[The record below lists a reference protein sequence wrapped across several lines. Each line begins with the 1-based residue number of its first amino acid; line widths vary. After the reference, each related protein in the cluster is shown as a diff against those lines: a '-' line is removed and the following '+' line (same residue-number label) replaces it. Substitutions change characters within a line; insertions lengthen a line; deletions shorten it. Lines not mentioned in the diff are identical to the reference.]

1 MPLGVNTN
9 LAANGILA
17 NLSNSQSM
25 FNTQVERL
33 SSGLRINRGAD
44 DPAGLVISEKYR
56 AQVEGLGQAIRNAR
70 DGINLV
76 QTAEGSLSEIAAQL
90 QSIRTLVL
98 HASQDATNVAGRA
111 ADQAQIDESLKT
123 IDYISKN
130 TYFGSASNKL
140 LDGSFS
146 TKTFQIG
153 AFEGQTKTLS
163 ISTMSAEGLAL
174 ATVATDTLVYDAAN
188 DTALVDVAAN
198 TAAADYEAAISL
210 VDAAIN
216 TVATQRA
223 NLGSFQKDAL
233 ESTVRNA
240 LTAQQNIRQAES
252 QIRDAD
258 MAQETLTFSK
268 SQILQ
273 QTGLAMLAQANQAP
287 QQLLSLFR

>member
-70 DGINLV
+70 DGIGLV

-98 HASQDATNVAGRA
+98 HASQGATNVGGRA
-111 ADQAQIDESLKT
+111 ADQLQIDESVKT
-123 IDYISKN
+123 IDYIAKN
-130 TYFGSASNKL
+130 TYFGSSSNKL

-146 TKTFQIG
+146 DKSFQIG
-153 AFEGQTKTLS
+153 AFDGQIKTLS
-163 ISTMSAEGLAL
+163 IATMTAAGLTVTT
-174 ATVATDTLVYDAAN
+174 ATV
-188 DTALVDVAAN
+188 DVVTTVT
-198 TAAADYEAAISL
+198 TAAYDFIL
-210 VDAAIN
+210 TTVDAAIDA
-216 TVATQRA
+216 VSSQRA
-223 NLGSFQKDAL
+223 KLGAFQKDAL
-233 ESTVRNA
+233 EATVRNA

-258 MAQETLTFSK
+258 MAQETLAFSK
-268 SQILQ
+268 AQILQ
-273 QTGLAMLAQANQAP
+273 QTGLAMLAQANQQP
-287 QQLLSLFR
+287 QQIMSLFR